1 MSGKIGKTKSK
12 EKKCKVI
19 LRTSLDKQDIRRF
32 QQLLRNT
39 ISASS
44 ELYDPK
50 DVDVLVEDEVICE
63 KFLRRSEACVE
74 NALDYA
80 IQSFRWRKTFGVS
93 AIDASGVSQLALD
106 SGVMYFHG
114 FSIGDAFILIFRADL
129 ILEPFDSQEET
140 LCHRYLV
147 MFLEEAV
154 IRRKGNVTLLFD
166 CTKARK
172 ENLHMGYVKFL
183 IKLFKSYYPDCLDFV
198 LIYELPVILHACW
211 KIVSRLVPANGIDR
225 IKFVD
230 KKSLRKYIDENN
242 LPRSMGGQ
250 SDYVYQHDKNSSAL
264 PGWLKTLH

>member
-154 IRRKGNVTLLFD
+154 IR
-166 CTKARK
+166 
-172 ENLHMGYVKFL
+172 
-183 IKLFKSYYPDCLDFV
+183 P
-198 LIYELPVILHACW
+198 CW

>member
-172 ENLHMGYVKFL
+172 ENLRAGKLSAVWYQQTAL
-183 IKLFKSYYPDCLDFV
+183 IESSLSTKSRLGNTLTKTTYHVQWEDKATMSTNMTKTHPRCLD
-198 LIYELPVILHACW
+198 
-211 KIVSRLVPANGIDR
+211 G
-225 IKFVD
+225 
-230 KKSLRKYIDENN
+230 
-242 LPRSMGGQ
+242 
-250 SDYVYQHDKNSSAL
+250 
-264 PGWLKTLH
+264 